1 MLRELHIK
9 NVAIIEETSVEF
21 NEGFQAL
28 TGETGAGKSILIDSI
43 NMALG
48 GRSNRELIRTGAEF
62 ASVDLAF
69 EIESDD
75 TIQNL
80 AELGIDCEDKTV
92 VISRKIQADGKSKC
106 HINGRLTPLNVVR
119 EAGALLITI
128 HGQNDNQSILSP
140 KMHIRFVDEY
150 GNNFKL
156 LEEYRT
162 QYEKVR
168 EIKTEI
174 AALESDEREKDK
186 LIELLTFQT
195 DEITEAKLKSGEEE
209 DLEERRNFLQN
220 TEQLS
225 ESAEGAYYALYG
237 CEDGSE
243 GGACDKVAEAL
254 KHLET
259 VRGIVPKLDEFCDT
273 LSSVKADMDDVMH
286 ELRSFSDTVEYDRD
300 ELDSIE
306 SRLSLIFNLKRKYG
320 NTVDEIIEYGEKSLA
335 RLNDITKSDEK
346 REELKVRL
354 LQELEILDE
363 IASRLTKSRVE
374 AALTLQECIM
384 NELADLDMQK
394 MRFSAEITKLK
405 ESDGNTKYTYDGCDN
420 VEFLISPNPGEDLK
434 PLAKIASGGE
444 MSRIMLAV
452 KSVLSDTDNIET
464 MIFDE
469 IDTGVSGRAAQKIAE
484 KMSDLAKGRQI
495 LCITHLAQIAAMA
508 DSQYLIEKHSDE
520 GKTATTVECID
531 GEKRIQE
538 LARIMGGVMV
548 TDLTLNAAQEMLD
561 MALEYKSKDK
571 KN

>member
-150 GNNFKL
+150 GNNFKI

-195 DEITEAKLKSGEEE
+195 DEITEAKLKSSEEE

-243 GGACDKVAEAL
+243 EGACDKVAEAL
-254 KHLET
+254 RYLET

-286 ELRSFSDTVEYDRD
+286 ELRSFSDSVEYDRD

-346 REELKVRL
+346 REELKLRL
-354 LQELEILDE
+354 AQELEVLDE
-363 IASRLTKSRVE
+363 IASRLTKSRIE
-374 AALTLQECIM
+374 AAMTLQECIM

-520 GKTATTVECID
+520 GKTATTVECIY

-561 MALEYKSKDK
+561 MASEYKSKGK
-571 KN
+571 